1 MFPYTVTNA
10 VITAAV
16 TKTTRDP
23 RKEKERLETEVRKNE
38 KRREQLKD
46 EVQEKKKKIEMK
58 EKERDE
64 LWKKMTEVIKEME
77 KTASRVTF
85 ALGELPLYDR
95 QIMTRKAELDEITQK
110 LASDLSSLERDRLQ
124 QRQRETE
131 HELGVAE
138 ANGASCRFRI
148 TAYTRPANAYV
159 QLEVHYTR
167 LGKYCAALYQECD
180 NLQLEYDLLEQ
191 EHDKLRSELAYL
203 QNIE

>member
-64 LWKKMTEVIKEME
+64 LWKKMTEVMKEME
-77 KTASRVTF
+77 KTASGVSA
-85 ALGELPLYDR
+85 ALSELPFYDR
-95 QIMTRKAELDEITQK
+95 RITSLNARLDEITQK
-110 LASDLSSLERDRLQ
+110 LASDPSSPDADELQ
-124 QRQRETE
+124 QQQKRIVF
-131 HELGVAE
+131 ELDVAE
-138 ANGASCRFRI
+138 AENARYRFKI
-148 TAYTRPANAYV
+148 IAYTRPANVYA
-159 QLEVHYTR
+159 QLEEHYTR
-167 LGKYCAALYQECD
+167 LDKYCTALNQECES
-180 NLQLEYDLLEQ
+180 LVLEYDLLEQ
-191 EHDKLRSELAYL
+191 EGDELRSELADL